1 MEGTGERL
9 NTARI
14 ARLAGLLYLIQMAT
28 GMFGFYAHGRLTA
41 SGDAVIKGVG
51 IEMWRS
57 PPAD

>member
-1 MEGTGERL
+1 M